1 MNYLKQEQIL
11 FLHARLIS
19 ETGGSQGVR
28 DLGLL
33 VSAAGRPLATFEGS
47 ELYPDIYTKAAA
59 LMHSLVQ
66 NHPFID
72 GNRRTGIAAAAIFL
86 QVDGFRLIA
95 TNPEVETF
103 VLSVARGE
111 REVPEIASWL
121 ENHSEVT
128 EGESSSS

>member
-1 MNYLKQEQIL
+1 MNYLTPEQIL
-11 FLHARLIS
+11 FLHARLIT
-19 ETGGSQGVR
+19 ETGGSQGIR

-33 VSAAGRPLATFEGS
+33 VSAVGRPQATNEGKD
-47 ELYPDIYTKAAA
+47 LYLDIFTKAAA
-59 LMHSLVQ
+59 LMHSLIQ
-66 NHPFID
+66 NHPFVN
-72 GNRRTGIAAAAIFL
+72 GNKPTGITAAAIFL
-86 QVDGFRLIA
+86 QVNGFRLIA

-103 VLSVARGE
+103 MLSVVGGE

>member
-1 MNYLKQEQIL
+1 MNYLTPEQIL

-33 VSAAGRPLATFEGS
+33 VSATGRPLATVEGS
-47 ELYPDIYTKAAA
+47 ELNPDIYTNVAA
-59 LMHSLVQ
+59 LMHSFVQ
-66 NHPFID
+66 NHPFVD
-72 GNRRTGIAAAAIFL
+72 GNKRTGIAAAAIFL
-86 QVDGFRLIA
+86 QVNAFRLIA

-103 VLSVARGE
+103 TLSVVRGE